1 VSGAGC
7 RGLMRIMLSIA
18 LAMSLAVIGDAFA
31 ADTVLAHRVAYEL
44 SREQAAQML
53 QQRYG
58 SAARAVRLD
67 VVEQRGRRVYV
78 FRFLSV
84 NGRVWI
90 VHIDAKSG
98 TEVPGG
104 G

>member
-1 VSGAGC
+1 MVDADHAAPS
-7 RGLMRIMLSIA
+7 
-18 LAMSLAVIGDAFA
+18 LAMSTAVSGDAFA
-31 ADTVLAHRVAYEL
+31 AETAPAYPVAYEL
-44 SREQAAQML
+44 SRQRAAQML

-67 VVEQRGRRVYV
+67 VVEQRGRCVYV

-84 NGRVWI
+84 NSRVWI

-98 TEVPGG
+98 SEVP
-104 G
+104 